1 MKNIE
6 IKQLNAE
13 LIFLINH
20 CIESKN
26 NNFYLNYAL
35 NKNGQRLKKAIEEM
49 DKAVPEELKTIEGKI
64 WSAAAEIAKGTEN
77 EPKFEDGIPSLTD
90 EEALRRAELM
100 KDYNEFLQEDTDINL
115 YYLDAD
121 KCQDANLEFEF
132 VTILNNFIKE

>member
-1 MKNIE
+1 
-6 IKQLNAE
+6 
-13 LIFLINH
+13 
-20 CIESKN
+20 
-26 NNFYLNYAL
+26 L

-64 WSAAAEIAKGTEN
+64 WSAAAEIAKGTET

>member
-35 NKNGQRLKKAIEEM
+35 NKNGQRLKKAIEDM
-49 DKAVPEELKTIEGKI
+49 DKAVPEELKTIEAKI
-64 WSAAAEIAKGTEN
+64 WSAAAEKTTEG

-100 KDYNEFLQEDTDINL
+100 KDYNDFLQEDTDINL

-121 KCQDANLEFEF
+121 KCEDINLEFEF